1 MSTLV
6 ISITFSLFV
15 PHTSGIKKLHPLPCD
30 QNSVDDFL
38 KYIVDNF
45 KGTNSLII
53 LDNCAATQVIKN
65 RVSEL
70 VKLAFS
76 ARHYRFSTIVLTQQM
91 TSIAKPYRENIS
103 KLVTFYNPSKKD
115 MQTIT
120 DEFLNVDK
128 EEVKDI
134 VQKLKNNKYARLEIS
149 LRHPYTHKVVM
160 I

>member
-1 MSTLV
+1 M
-6 ISITFSLFV
+6 FY
-15 PHTSGIKKLHPLPCD
+15 PLPCN

-53 LDNCAATQVIKN
+53 LDDCAATQVVKN

-70 VKLAFS
+70 VNLAFS
-76 ARHYRFSTIVLTQQM
+76 ARHYGLSTVVLTQQM
-91 TSIAKPYRENIS
+91 TSIAKPYRENTS

-120 DEFLNVDK
+120 DEFLNVTK
-128 EEVKDI
+128 EEVTDI
-134 VQKLKNNKYARLEIS
+134 AQKLKNNKHARLEIL
-149 LRHPYTHKVVM
+149 LRHPFMHKV
-160 I
+160 IIT